1 MIELYGIRETLGVCE
16 EVTEV
21 PEDLIKFAKN
31 KNYVYNKIEKY
42 KKIKPF
48 VAKNGIEVF
57 RGFTDVETL
66 SKISETNKEFQ
77 RDIDEDHKNKIID
90 YVNHS
95 SKSDIYFPEVTLL
108 YSYDVDKNLDELECL
123 KYAIEDLKQINSMET
138 AATMRTFGFAV
149 FKFDIEKDKKLY
161 RLDGNH
167 RIEALSSIAK
177 KGKNRMISFCILF
190 VPKNEKYSQ
199 EHLYFYL
206 LNSKAL
212 PVTSNKIFDLVT
224 KADADELKEFIE
236 SDQLLNTLKN
246 TQEAWKDL
254 NEEEKQVLISVIN
267 EILNQTSNQ
276 NITSIIRD
284 AIYEYN
290 KHKYNDNKI
299 KCGLLG
305 AICYL
310 KYKHDTLS
318 DFNKQLKLFN
328 KWIRKFNY
336 DLDNFKNFSDLY
348 ESFNMY
354 IKTIESEKHIFVAM
368 EYNKTYIDLYKDSI
382 EKSIH
387 RIQGSNKLHNFK
399 LMEIMNEKQDD
410 NIIEQIFKNI
420 EKADIII
427 VDCSTNNNNVLYEYG
442 FAKGLK
448 NKHII
453 LTYNEKWKQNT
464 IDELTQI
471 QHNNEHINKI
481 TNNLKGECFDIKVNK
496 KNKWTNPME
505 LENILEEE
513 LKTYIKNNDY
523 DILDDD

>member
-21 PEDLIKFAKN
+21 PEDLKKFADN
-31 KNYVYNKIEKY
+31 KNFTHNKIDKY
-42 KKIKPF
+42 KKIKSL

-57 RGFTDVETL
+57 RGFTDVKTIAQ
-66 SKISETNKEFQ
+66 ISETNKEFQ
-77 RDIDEDHKNKIID
+77 RDIDTDHKNKIID

-149 FKFDIEKDKKLY
+149 FKFDIKKDKRLY

-167 RIEALSSIAK
+167 RIEALLSVAEN
-177 KGKNRMISFCILF
+177 GENRMISFCILF

-224 KADADELKEFIE
+224 KADTDELKEFVE

-267 EILNQTSNQ
+267 EILNQKFNQ
-276 NITSIIRD
+276 NIAKIIID
-284 AIYEYN
+284 GIYAYN
-290 KHKYNDNKI
+290 KHKQKYNVKY
-299 KCGLLG
+299 GLLG
-305 AICYL
+305 IACYL
-310 KYKHDTLS
+310 KYKHYSLEN
-318 DFNKQLKLFN
+318 FNEQFKLFN
-328 KWIRKFNY
+328 QWIQKFNY
-336 DLDNFKNFSDLY
+336 NLDNFKKFADLY
-348 ESFNMY
+348 ESFNLYMAML
-354 IKTIESEKHIFVAM
+354 KRKKHIFVAM
-368 EYNKTYIDLYKDSI
+368 EYNKTYIKQYKDSI

-387 RIQGSNKLHNFK
+387 RIQGTNKLHNFK

-410 NIIEQIFKNI
+410 NIIEKIFKNI
-420 EKADIII
+420 EKSDIVI

-453 LTYNEKWKQNT
+453 LTYNEKWRQKT
-464 IDELTQI
+464 IDELKNI
-471 QHNNEHINKI
+471 EHNNEYINKI
-481 TNNLKGECFDIKVNK
+481 TNNLEQGCFDIKVNK
-496 KNKWTNPME
+496 TNKWANPTE
-505 LENILEEE
+505 LEDILEEE
-513 LKTYIKNNDY
+513 LKTYIKNNNY

>member
-31 KNYVYNKIEKY
+31 KHFTYDKLEKY

-57 RGFTDVETL
+57 RGFADVETL
-66 SKISETNKEFQ
+66 AQISETNEEFQ
-77 RDIDEDHKNKIID
+77 RDIDENHRNKIVS
-90 YVNHS
+90 YVNNS

-149 FKFDIEKDKKLY
+149 FKFDIEKDKRLY

-167 RIEALSSIAK
+167 RIEALSLIAK
-177 KGKNRMISFCILF
+177 DGENRMISFCILF

-212 PVTSNKIFDLVT
+212 PVTSTKIFDLVT
-224 KADADELKEFIE
+224 KANADELKEFIE
-236 SDQLLNTLKN
+236 SDQLLNILKN

-254 NEEEKQVLISVIN
+254 NEEEKQILISAIN
-267 EILNQTSNQ
+267 EILNQKFDQSIV
-276 NITSIIRD
+276 NIIKD
-284 AIYEYN
+284 AIYKYCEY
-290 KHKYNDNKI
+290 KHDNNI
-299 KCGLLG
+299 KCSLLG

-310 KYKHDTLS
+310 KYKYDRLEI
-318 DFNKQLKLFN
+318 FNKQLKLFN
-328 KWIRKFNY
+328 KWIKKFNY
-336 DLDNFKNFSDLY
+336 NLDNFKNFADLY
-348 ESFNMY
+348 ESFNSY
-354 IKTIESEKHIFVAM
+354 TKTLERVKHIFVAM
-368 EYNKTYIDLYKDSI
+368 EYNEIYINQYKDSI

-387 RIQGSNKLHNFK
+387 RIQGINKLHNFN
-399 LMEIMNEKQDD
+399 LMEIMNEKKDD
-410 NIIEQIFKNI
+410 NIIEKIFENI

-427 VDCSTNNNNVLYEYG
+427 VDCSTNNSNVLYEYG

-453 LTYNEKWKQNT
+453 LVYNENWRKNT
-464 IDELTQI
+464 IDKLTQI
-471 QHNNEHINKI
+471 QHKGDYINRI
-481 TNNLKGECFDIKVNK
+481 INNLKQGCFDIKVNK
-496 KNKWTNPME
+496 INKWTNQID
-505 LENILEEE
+505 LEDILEKE
-513 LKTYIKNNDY
+513 LKAYIADNNY
-523 DILDDD
+523 DILDND